1 MPLDAGLPVD
11 DHFCGLLDTGGNR
24 AESAAGTGRAR
35 LAAAGILLDRL
46 LHDMKQPLNLV
57 RMVAQE
63 VRRDARRGRV
73 ELATLSE
80 DMADLVAQVDRLVT
94 MLDGF
99 RRFVAVGQRAARR
112 RVAVEEVCRAV
123 LERVP
128 HAGVELVETF
138 ALELPSAAGDPFSL
152 EQALW
157 ELIDNA
163 LRATAEVASPRIEL
177 SVHRRDTCLVVGVRD
192 NGCGVPP
199 ELRGRIFDPFVTTR
213 PGAAGLGL
221 PLAAALAD
229 ELGGT
234 VQLADA
240 GPTGSL
246 FELALPVALAGAEE
260 ARDG

>member
-1 MPLDAGLPVD
+1 
-11 DHFCGLLDTGGNR
+11 
-24 AESAAGTGRAR
+24 
-35 LAAAGILLDRL
+35 
-46 LHDMKQPLNLV
+46 MKQPLNLV

-73 ELATLSE
+73 ELDSLSE
-80 DMADLVAQVDRLVT
+80 DMADLVTQVDRLVT

-99 RRFVAVGQRAARR
+99 RRFVAVGKAAARR
-112 RVAVEEVCRAV
+112 RVAADEVCRTV
-123 LERVP
+123 LGRVLP
-128 HAGVELVETF
+128 AGVEVVGTF
-138 ALELPSAAGDPFSL
+138 ASDLPPAAGDPFSL

-177 SVHRRDTCLVVGVRD
+177 SVCRRGTHLVAGVRD

-199 ELRGRIFDPFVTTR
+199 ELRGKIFGPFFTTC

-221 PLAAALAD
+221 PLAVALAG

-240 GPTGSL
+240 GPPGSL
-246 FELALPVALAGAEE
+246 FELALPVPPEGGEE
-260 ARDG
+260 AGDG

>member
-1 MPLDAGLPVD
+1 MPLDAAGPVD
-11 DHFCGLLDTGGNR
+11 DHFRGLPDTGGNR
-24 AESAAGTGRAR
+24 AEGAAATGRAR
-35 LAAAGILLDRL
+35 LAAAGMLLDRL

-73 ELATLSE
+73 ELDTLSE
-80 DMADLVAQVDRLVT
+80 DLADLVAQVDRLVG

-99 RRFVAVGQRAARR
+99 RRFVAVGTGATRLE
-112 RVAVEEVCRAV
+112 VAVDDLCRAV

-128 HAGVELVETF
+128 HAGVELVETY
-138 ALELPSAAGDPFSL
+138 ASDLPAAAGDASSL

-163 LRATAEVASPRIEL
+163 LRATAEVPSPRIEL

-192 NGCGVPP
+192 NGSGVPP
-199 ELRGRIFDPFVTTR
+199 ELRSRIFDPFFTTC

-221 PLAAALAD
+221 PLAVALVH

-234 VQLADA
+234 VQLVDA
-240 GPTGSL
+240 GPAGSL
-246 FELALPVALAGAEE
+246 FELTLPVAAE
-260 ARDG
+260 RGGSM

>member
-1 MPLDAGLPVD
+1 M
-11 DHFCGLLDTGGNR
+11 GGSR
-24 AESAAGTGRAR
+24 AESGTGTGRAR

-73 ELATLSE
+73 ELDSLSE
-80 DMADLVAQVDRLVT
+80 DMAELVAQVDRLVG

-99 RRFVAVGQRAARR
+99 RRFVAVGQSAARR
-112 RVAVEEVCRAV
+112 NVAVDEVCRAI
-123 LERVP
+123 LEHLP
-128 HAGVELVETF
+128 HAGVELVEPF
-138 ALELPSAAGDPFSL
+138 PSDLPPAAGDPFSL

-157 ELIDNA
+157 ELVDNA

-177 SVHRRDTCLVVGVRD
+177 SVRQRDTYLVVSVRD
-192 NGCGVPP
+192 NGSGVPP
-199 ELRGRIFDPFVTTR
+199 ELRGRIFDPFFTTC

-221 PLAAALAD
+221 PLAIALAG

-246 FELALPVALAGAEE
+246 FELALPLAAEGTEE
-260 ARDG
+260 AGDG